1 MDQYFTEGQ
10 VFSAYDIQ
18 KWKPDPAIFLDAAEN
33 LGVAPDRCVVIEDSV
48 AGIEAG
54 IAAGMKTVG
63 YSSKPANQPT
73 DRVGFVHQLEDLIGF
88 LT

>member
-18 KWKPDPAIFLDAAEN
+18 KWKPDPAIFLDAAEK
-33 LGVAPDRCVVIEDSV
+33 LGVVIEDSV